1 MTHPT
6 RDLLY
11 FVAPR
16 RVEVRRAEMPQAG
29 AGEALVQTIVS
40 AVSPGTE
47 LLFYR
52 GEAPGGMAV
61 DANLPALGG
70 AITYPLR
77 YGYACVGRV
86 TQVGPGV
93 GEEWRGRTV
102 FAFQPHASAFA
113 APVTDL
119 LPVPEGVAPEA
130 AAFLP
135 NMETAVNFVMDG
147 RPVIG
152 ERVAVVG
159 LGVVGL
165 LTTALLARFPLAELT
180 AVDPLPQRRAL
191 ALSLGAHR
199 ATAPDA
205 PDATAT
211 FDLVYEVS
219 GAPAALN
226 TALALA
232 GYAGRVVVGSWYG
245 AKQAPIDLGG
255 AFHRSRIRLLS
266 SQVSTLDPRWLGRWD
281 KARRLDVAWAM
292 LRDLP
297 AELVITHTLPVTD
310 APAAYRLLSEH
321 PEQAIQV
328 IFDYTDTHD

>member
-135 NMETAVNFVMDG
+135 NMETAVNFVQDG
-147 RPVIG
+147 RPLLG
-152 ERVAVVG
+152 ERV
-159 LGVVGL
+159 GVWGAGIVGL
-165 LTTALLARFPLAELT
+165 LATALLARFPLGEL
-180 AVDPLPQRRAL
+180 AVVERIAPRRERA
-191 ALSLGAHR
+191 AALGATR
-199 ATAPDA
+199 TLGPEAAGELRDL
-205 PDATAT
+205 DLT
-211 FDLVYEVS
+211 FELS
-219 GAPAALN
+219 GNPAALN
-226 TALALA
+226 AAIGAL
-232 GYAGRVVVGSWYG
+232 GFGGRVVLGSWYG
-245 AKQAPIDLGG
+245 SKPAALDLGG
-255 AFHRSRIRLLS
+255 AFHRNRITLIS
-266 SQVSTLDPRWLGRWD
+266 SQVSTVAPALGGRWD
-281 KARRLDVAWAM
+281 KARRFATAWEMLRRVDVAA
-292 LRDLP
+292 L
-297 AELVITHTLPVTD
+297 ITHRFPL
-310 APAAYRLLSEH
+310 ARAAEAYALLDER
-321 PEQAIQV
+321 PEACGQV
-328 IFDYTDTHD
+328 VFEYESD

>member
-1 MTHPT
+1 MD
-6 RDLLY
+6 RVSVL
-11 FVAPR
+11 FAAPG
-16 RVEVRRAEMPQAG
+16 EVTVVREAIPDPRP
-29 AGEALVQTIVS
+29 GEVLVQSVAS
-40 AVSPGTE
+40 AISAGTE
-47 LLFYR
+47 LLFLR
-52 GEAPGGMAV
+52 GQVPPGTAV
-61 DANLPALGG
+61 DSTIQALDGSV
-70 AITYPLR
+70 AFPLR

-86 TQVGPGV
+86 TAAGAPADAG
-93 GEEWRGRTV
+93 WIGRNV
-102 FAFQPHASAFA
+102 FAFHPHTSHFT
-113 APVTDL
+113 APVSQL
-119 LPVPEGVAPEA
+119 VPVPDGLDLRRA
-130 AAFLP
+130 ALLP

-165 LTTALLARFPLAELT
+165 LTTALLARFPLAELV
-180 AVDPLPQRRAL
+180 AVDPLPQRCAL
-191 ALSLGAHR
+191 APALGAHR
-199 ATAPDA
+199 AFAPDDLDDPA
-205 PDATAT
+205 SY
-211 FDLVYEVS
+211 DLVYEVS

-232 GYAGRVVVGSWYG
+232 GYAGRVVIGSWYG

-292 LRDLP
+292 LRDLR
-297 AELVITHTLPVTD
+297 AERVITHTLPVSD

-321 PEQAIQV
+321 PEQAVQV
-328 IFDYTDTHD
+328 LFDYTDVH

>member
-1 MTHPT
+1 MD
-6 RDLLY
+6 RVSVL
-11 FVAPR
+11 FAAPG
-16 RVEVRRAEMPQAG
+16 EVTVVRETIPDPEP
-29 AGEALVQTIVS
+29 GEVLVQSVTS
-40 AVSPGTE
+40 AISAGTE
-47 LLFYR
+47 LLFLR
-52 GEAPGGMAV
+52 GQVPPGTAV
-61 DANLPALGG
+61 DSTIQALDGSV
-70 AITYPLR
+70 AFPLR

-86 TQVGPGV
+86 TAAGAPADAG
-93 GEEWRGRTV
+93 WIGRNV
-102 FAFQPHASAFA
+102 FAFHPHTSHFT
-113 APVTDL
+113 APVSQL
-119 LPVPEGVAPEA
+119 VPVPDGLDLRRA
-130 AAFLP
+130 ALLP

-165 LTTALLARFPLAELT
+165 LTTALLARFPLAELV

-191 ALSLGAHR
+191 ALDLGAHR
-199 ATAPDA
+199 ALAPDDLDDPA
-205 PDATAT
+205 SY
-211 FDLVYEVS
+211 DLVYEVS

-232 GYAGRVVVGSWYG
+232 GYAGRVVIGSWYG

-292 LRDLP
+292 LRDLR
-297 AELVITHTLPVTD
+297 AERVITHTLPVSD

-321 PEQAIQV
+321 PEQAVQV
-328 IFDYTDTHD
+328 LFDYTDVH